1 MSQGYLLYR
10 GLEVFGMYQ
19 YFVGQLSVFVDRLN
33 IPAPVVV
40 ANDLAIALK
49 HQLGNP
55 AAVDSELGAFVV
67 LLEPVMEDA
76 AVNP

>member
-1 MSQGYLLYR
+1 MSQGYLFYR
-10 GLEVFGMYQ
+10 DLEVLSVYQ

-33 IPAPVVV
+33 IPASVVV

-67 LLEPVMEDA
+67 LLEPVMENA
-76 AVNP
+76 AMDP